1 MLGLKYTKKH
11 YETKINKL
19 EIYAGQIQ
27 RHLNI
32 LEGYEQEIN
41 NFWNDEQGIEYAKRI
56 SKAIIGCRNA
66 LDRVEG
72 VKVIYA
78 EAFGSLEKTD
88 EGISEALG
96 DIDAVMGALGI
107 EGDK

>member
-1 MLGLKYTKKH
+1 M
-11 YETKINKL
+11 
-19 EIYAGQIQ
+19 
-27 RHLNI
+27 
-32 LEGYEQEIN
+32 
-41 NFWNDEQGIEYAKRI
+41 
-56 SKAIIGCRNA
+56 
-66 LDRVEG
+66 
-72 VKVIYA
+72 KVIYA